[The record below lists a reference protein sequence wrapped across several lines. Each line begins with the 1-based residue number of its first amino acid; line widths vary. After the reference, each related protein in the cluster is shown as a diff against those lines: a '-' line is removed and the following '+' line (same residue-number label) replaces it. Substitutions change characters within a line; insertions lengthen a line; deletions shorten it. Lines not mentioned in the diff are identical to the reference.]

1 MLVLTTIPR
10 VRYRH
15 FRYNYRTAYAAGFS
29 RINRIHHRNQ
39 QFRSPGSRTAMFF
52 TRAQLE
58 AFEDQSL
65 APYGLRS
72 KNSRGRAYPEDEPQ
86 YRTAFQ
92 RDRDRILHTTAFRR
106 LEYKTQVFIIHEG
119 DYYRTRLTHTLEVA
133 QIARTIARSL
143 GANEDLE
150 EAICLAHDMGH
161 APFGHSGEVALARLM
176 KDHGGFDHNKQT
188 LRIVTEMEQRYP
200 DFPGLNL
207 TWEVREGIV
216 KHESEYD
223 IADATQY
230 NPDFR
235 GSLEAQIA
243 NAADELA
250 YTAHDLD
257 DGLRSG
263 MITPS
268 MLEGISLWEILVESV
283 GWNSPVLD
291 DLGRHR
297 LIRRLIGMEVNDLV
311 ETTDQRLRE
320 SGTRSP
326 EELQRLPYNVI
337 GYSEDM
343 TRRNRQLKDF
353 LYANL
358 YRHHRVVRM
367 AVKAERIITDLFNAY
382 RAEPAML
389 PRHVQAWIEER
400 GLERTICDYIAGMTD
415 RYALQEHNKLFDP
428 STLP

>member
-1 MLVLTTIPR
+1 MYLTR
-10 VRYRH
+10 
-15 FRYNYRTAYAAGFS
+15 
-29 RINRIHHRNQ
+29 Q
-39 QFRSPGSRTAMFF
+39 
-52 TRAQLE
+52 QLE
-58 AFEDQSL
+58 AFEDQRL

-72 KNSRGRAYPEDEPQ
+72 QRSKGRVYPEDEPL

-133 QIARTIARSL
+133 QIARTIARAL

-150 EAICLAHDMGH
+150 EAVCLAHDLGH
-161 APFGHSGEVALARLM
+161 SPFGHSGEVALARLM
-176 KDHGGFDHNKQT
+176 KEHGGFDHNKQS
-188 LRIVTEMEQRYP
+188 LRIVTELEERYP

-223 IADATQY
+223 IADASEY
-230 NPDFR
+230 NPELR
-235 GSLEAQIA
+235 GHLEAQIA

-263 MITPS
+263 MITPH
-268 MLEGISLWEILVESV
+268 MLEGIALWEILVESV
-283 GWNSPVLD
+283 GVRTPVLD
-291 DLGRHR
+291 DLSRHR
-297 LIRRLIGMEVNDLV
+297 LIRRLIGIEVSDLV
-311 ETTDQRLRE
+311 ETTSQRLRE
-320 SGTRSP
+320 SGVDSV

-343 TRRNRQLKDF
+343 HRRNRQLKDF
-353 LYANL
+353 LYTHL
-358 YRHHRVVRM
+358 YRHHRVIRM
-367 AVKAERIITDLFNAY
+367 AVKAERIITNLFTAY
-382 RAEPAML
+382 QYEPAIL
-389 PRHVQAWIEER
+389 PLHVQNWIETR
-400 GLERTICDYIAGMTD
+400 SLERTICDYIAGMTD
-415 RYALQEHNKLFDP
+415 RFALQEHNRLFDP